1 MPLPE
6 IIATET
12 LATTRFFKIEALD
25 LRFSNGVERRYE
37 RLPAG
42 GAEGVIVV
50 AVNAQNELLLI
61 REYAAGFHEMQLT
74 LPKGLVEPEESLE
87 AAASRELAEEVGF
100 AAERAEFIKR
110 LTLAPG
116 HMGFAINVVVATDL
130 YPKQLQ
136 GDEPEPIELVPWPLQ
151 RLDELLSSEEFCEAR
166 AIAAL
171 VLCRPLFSQ
180 LLDAAEEST
189 KRDN

>member
-74 LPKGLVEPEESLE
+74 LPKGLVEPGESME
-87 AAASRELAEEVGF
+87 AAASRELAEEAGF
-100 AAERAEFIKR
+100 AAKHAKFIKR
-110 LTLAPG
+110 LALAPG
-116 HMGFAINVVVATDL
+116 HMGFAINVVFATGL
-130 YPKQLQ
+130 SPKQLQ

-151 RLDELLSSEEFCEAR
+151 RLDELLSGEEFCVAR

-171 VLCRPLFSQ
+171 ALCRPLFSQ
-180 LLDAAEEST
+180 LLDAADELI
-189 KRDN
+189 KREN

>member
-37 RLPAG
+37 RLPAD

-74 LPKGLVEPEESLE
+74 LPKGLVEPEESME
-87 AAASRELAEEVGF
+87 AAATRELAEEAGF
-100 AAERAEFIKR
+100 AAKRAEFIKR

-116 HMGFAINVVVATDL
+116 HMGFAINVVFATGL

-171 VLCRPLFSQ
+171 ALCRPLFSQ
-180 LLDAAEEST
+180 MLDAADELI
-189 KRDN
+189 KREN

>member
-1 MPLPE
+1 M
-6 IIATET
+6 
-12 LATTRFFKIEALD
+12 
-25 LRFSNGVERRYE
+25 ERRYE

-116 HMGFAINVVVATDL
+116 HMGFAINVVFATDL

-151 RLDELLSSEEFCEAR
+151 HLDELLSSEEFCEAR

-171 VLCRPLFSQ
+171 ALCRPLFSQ
-180 LLDAAEEST
+180 LLDAADELI
-189 KRDN
+189 KREN

>member
-25 LRFSNGVERRYE
+25 LRYSNGVERRYE

-42 GAEGVIVV
+42 GAEGVFVV

-74 LPKGLVEPEESLE
+74 LPKGLVEPEESME
-87 AAASRELAEEVGF
+87 AAATRELAEEAGF
-100 AAERAEFIKR
+100 AAKHAEFIKR

-116 HMGFAINVVVATDL
+116 HMGFAINVVFATGL

-166 AIAAL
+166 ALAAL
-171 VLCRPLFSQ
+171 ALCRPLFSQ
-180 LLDAAEEST
+180 LLDAADELI
-189 KRDN
+189 KREN

>member
-1 MPLPE
+1 
-6 IIATET
+6 
-12 LATTRFFKIEALD
+12 
-25 LRFSNGVERRYE
+25 
-37 RLPAG
+37 
-42 GAEGVIVV
+42 
-50 AVNAQNELLLI
+50 
-61 REYAAGFHEMQLT
+61 
-74 LPKGLVEPEESLE
+74 
-87 AAASRELAEEVGF
+87 
-100 AAERAEFIKR
+100 
-110 LTLAPG
+110 
-116 HMGFAINVVVATDL
+116 MGFAINVVFATDL

>member
-12 LATTRFFKIEALD
+12 LATSRFFKIEALD

-37 RLPAG
+37 RLPRG

-50 AVNAQNELLLI
+50 AVNRHNELLLI
-61 REYAAGFHEMQLT
+61 REYAAGFHEIQLT
-74 LPKGLVEPEESLE
+74 LPKGLVEPQESME

-100 AAERAEFIKR
+100 AANRTELVKR
-110 LTLAPG
+110 LTLAPS
-116 HMGFAINVVVATDL
+116 HMEFSINVVFATDL
-130 YPKQLQ
+130 YPHQLQ

-151 RLDELLSSEEFCEAR
+151 RLDELLHNEEFCEAR

-171 VLCRPLFSQ
+171 ALCRPLFSQ
-180 LLDAAEEST
+180 LLEATD
-189 KRDN
+189 

>member
-74 LPKGLVEPEESLE
+74 LPKGLVEPEESME
-87 AAASRELAEEVGF
+87 AAASRELAEEAGF
-100 AAERAEFIKR
+100 AAKNAEFIKR

-116 HMGFAINVVVATDL
+116 HMGFAINVVFATGL

-171 VLCRPLFSQ
+171 ALCRPLFSQ
-180 LLDAAEEST
+180 LLDAADELI
-189 KRDN
+189 KREN

>member
-1 MPLPE
+1 MPLPD

-87 AAASRELAEEVGF
+87 AAASRELAEEVGV

-110 LTLAPG
+110 MT
-116 HMGFAINVVVATDL
+116 
-130 YPKQLQ
+130 
-136 GDEPEPIELVPWPLQ
+136 
-151 RLDELLSSEEFCEAR
+151 
-166 AIAAL
+166 
-171 VLCRPLFSQ
+171 
-180 LLDAAEEST
+180 
-189 KRDN
+189 

>member
-116 HMGFAINVVVATDL
+116 HMGFAINVVFAADL

>member
-50 AVNAQNELLLI
+50 AVNVQNELLLI

-74 LPKGLVEPEESLE
+74 LPKGLVEPKESLE

-110 LTLAPG
+110 LTWLP
-116 HMGFAINVVVATDL
+116 ATWDL
-130 YPKQLQ
+130 LLTLFLP
-136 GDEPEPIELVPWPLQ
+136 PIFIPNSCKATNLNPLNW
-151 RLDELLSSEEFCEAR
+151 CPATTAAR
-166 AIAAL
+166 
-171 VLCRPLFSQ
+171 
-180 LLDAAEEST
+180 
-189 KRDN
+189 

>member
-116 HMGFAINVVVATDL
+116 QMGFAINVVFATDL

>member
-6 IIATET
+6 ILATAT
-12 LATTRFFKIEALD
+12 LATTRFFKVEALD

-37 RLPAG
+37 RLPSSG
-42 GAEGVIVV
+42 VEGVIVV
-50 AVNAQNELLLI
+50 AVNANNELLLI

-74 LPKGLVEPEESLE
+74 LPKGAVDAGETLA

-100 AAERAEFIKR
+100 APRHTEVVKR

-116 HMGFAINVVVATDL
+116 HMGYTINVVFAANL
-130 YPKQLQ
+130 YPHQLP
-136 GDEPEPIELVPWPLQ
+136 GDEPEPLELVPWPLQ
-151 RLDELLSSEEFCEAR
+151 RLDELLHSEEFCEAR

-171 VLCRPLFSQ
+171 SLCRPMLDK
-180 LLDAAEEST
+180 LLA
-189 KRDN
+189 

>member
-37 RLPAG
+37 CLPAG

-74 LPKGLVEPEESLE
+74 LPKGLVEPEESME
-87 AAASRELAEEVGF
+87 AAASRELAEEAGF
-100 AAERAEFIKR
+100 AAKQAEFIKR

-116 HMGFAINVVVATDL
+116 HMGFTINVVFATGL

-171 VLCRPLFSQ
+171 ALCRPLFSQ
-180 LLDAAEEST
+180 LLDAADELI
-189 KRDN
+189 KREN

>member
-25 LRFSNGVERRYE
+25 LRFSNGAERRYE

-116 HMGFAINVVVATDL
+116 HMGFAINVVFATDL

>member
-116 HMGFAINVVVATDL
+116 HMGFAINVVFATGL